1 MGSIN
6 LEEADPVLPH
16 NLMMESESDGYQ
28 SKTLNADDRGGKK
41 NKSNSFNQLEF
52 RRQARNFQDLSSQ
65 QIFNAQANTSVI
77 KDLDAS
83 DDLRANPE

>member
-41 NKSNSFNQLEF
+41 NKKF
-52 RRQARNFQDLSSQ
+52 RRQARNF
-65 QIFNAQANTSVI
+65 
-77 KDLDAS
+77 
-83 DDLRANPE
+83 